1 VTDRDAGESAVVIER
16 RGGGF
21 GVFLAGL
28 AVGAGLALLL
38 APQLGEETRADL
50 ARGARRVK
58 RKARRFAATTGDA
71 ARDMMDS
78 TGDAAR
84 RAVSETREAIERRLA
99 RHHSLDADASAY
111 DGEDDGV

>member
-1 VTDRDAGESAVVIER
+1 MPAIASAIGRGTLLFKRRDVTRDISGGKIFR
-16 RGGGF
+16 RD
-21 GVFLAGL
+21 VRI
-28 AVGAGLALLL
+28 
-38 APQLGEETRADL
+38 P
-50 ARGARRVK
+50 RGARRVK
-58 RKARRFAATTGDA
+58 RKARRFAETTGDA